1 MVKHFAVAA
10 VFAACSLQALAWG
23 PREQG
28 ALAGLVGGYIIGRQA
43 PPAYYPPP
51 LQPVAPM
58 PQEYYQP
65 RYYSPPRPTY
75 REYHHYYQPQPVC
88 QQQYIYNNG
97 QLAQQH
103 TISR

>member
-51 LQPVAPM
+51 QPAAPM

-75 REYHHYYQPQPVC
+75 REYHHYYQPQPMC

-103 TISR
+103 TICR